1 MASMVFA
8 VLLLPAPATTGTLP
22 FASST
27 TARTARDCSAAV
39 IVTAS
44 PVVPHGTR
52 PAVPPASCWRTSA
65 RYASSS
71 SAPPRNGV
79 ASAVIDPWSFMAP
92 ATLPSARLAAPE
104 VLDSLPAA
112 NHPRPP
118 PGHEHLRRPGTPVVG
133 ARHAHPVRAGAPD
146 GEKRSGLG
154 QHQASAPAQHVGGLA
169 DRPHHVHR
177 PRPTARGAH
186 RHDRVLGA
194 VERRANQVVHS
205 RVHHHQGPSPRAL
218 PV

>member
-27 TARTARDCSAAV
+27 TTRTARACSAAV

-44 PVVPHGTR
+44 PVVPQGTR

-79 ASAVIDPWSFMAP
+79 ASAVIEPWSFMAP
-92 ATLPSARLAAPE
+92 VTLPSGRLAAPE
-104 VLDSLPAA
+104 VLDPLPAA
-112 NHPRPP
+112 NHPRPSS
-118 PGHEHLRRPGTPVVG
+118 GDQNLRRPGPPVVG
-133 ARHAHPVRAGAPD
+133 AGHAHPVGA
-146 GEKRSGLG
+146 
-154 QHQASAPAQHVGGLA
+154 
-169 DRPHHVHR
+169 
-177 PRPTARGAH
+177 
-186 RHDRVLGA
+186 
-194 VERRANQVVHS
+194 
-205 RVHHHQGPSPRAL
+205 
-218 PV
+218 

>member
-1 MASMVFA
+1 MRAASAPTSRTRAIPSMVFE

-27 TARTARDCSAAV
+27 TTRTARACSAAL

-44 PVVPHGTR
+44 PVVPQGTR

-92 ATLPSARLAAPE
+92 ATLSSGRLAAPE
-104 VLDSLPAA
+104 VLDLLPAA
-112 NHPRPP
+112 DHPRPLSRD
-118 PGHEHLRRPGTPVVG
+118 EHLRRAGTAVVG
-133 ARHAHPVRAGAPD
+133 AGHGHPVCTGPPD
-146 GEKRSGLG
+146 GEHRAWLG
-154 QHQASAPAQHVGGLA
+154 QHQPSVPGQHVGGLA
-169 DRPHHVHR
+169 DRPNDVHGLR
-177 PRPTARGAH
+177 TAASGTH
-186 RHDRVLGA
+186 RHDGV
-194 VERRANQVVHS
+194 
-205 RVHHHQGPSPRAL
+205 
-218 PV
+218 

>member
-1 MASMVFA
+1 MVSA
-8 VLLLPAPATTGTLP
+8 VLFVPAPATTGTRP

-27 TARTARDCSAAV
+27 TSFTARVFSAAV

-79 ASAVIDPWSFMAP
+79 ASAVIDPWSFMAL
-92 ATLPSARLAAPE
+92 ATLPSGRLTAPE
-104 VLDSLPAA
+104 VLDLLPAA
-112 NHPRPP
+112 DHPRPP
-118 PGHEHLRRPGTPVVG
+118 SGDQHLCRPGTPVVG
-133 ARHAHPVRAGAPD
+133 ARHAHPVRAGPPD
-146 GEKRSGLG
+146 GGQRAGLG
-154 QHQASAPAQHVGGLA
+154 QPEASLPGQPVGGLA

-177 PRPTARGAH
+177 LRATARGTH
-186 RHDRVLGA
+186 RHDGVLGP
-194 VERRANQVVHS
+194 VQRRPQQVVHPG
-205 RVHHHQGPSPRAL
+205 VHHHQRPSAGAL
-218 PV
+218 PVE